1 MDSSIYVTPPAVAL
15 PAQTGATTAEPS
27 TLDVLRQLLEVQKEQ
42 LTLLKNQAAAQDAG
56 TRWRAFLLRWQ
67 SEFPGIGQEC
77 KDVLPIVE
85 RAYLSLVRELT
96 DRLKDEDGI
105 DNDFALSEF
114 LDRFGMRL
122 GQLGNILSQLGPLAD
137 AAPVEASG
145 S

>member
-1 MDSSIYVTPPAVAL
+1 MTTPAVIL
-15 PAQTGATTAEPS
+15 PPQAKTASTEPS

-77 KDVLPIVE
+77 KDALPIVE
-85 RAYLSLVRELT
+85 RAYLTLMRDLT

-105 DNDFALSEF
+105 DNEFTLSEF

-137 AAPVEASG
+137 AAPVESSG
-145 S
+145 SS